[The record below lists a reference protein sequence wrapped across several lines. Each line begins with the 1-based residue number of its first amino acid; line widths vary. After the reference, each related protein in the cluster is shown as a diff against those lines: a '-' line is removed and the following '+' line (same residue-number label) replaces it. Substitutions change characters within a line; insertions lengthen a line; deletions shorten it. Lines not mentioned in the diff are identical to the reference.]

1 MTQVTLGRI
10 SCMMQVHLDNLAG
23 MLGKTYDSQVCSI
36 ARALELVGERWTL
49 LIVRDALFAGVTRF
63 NDHQHNLGIAT
74 NILKSRLD
82 ALIEAGIM
90 QRTPAASGQSEYV
103 LTDKG
108 RDLEPALIALTHW
121 GDRWATDGAPP
132 IVYRHSGCGGTVGV
146 ETSCAVDGPIDP
158 AQVEVAP
165 GPGMPA
171 EYLANRRPRRA
182 N

>member
-1 MTQVTLGRI
+1 
-10 SCMMQVHLDNLAG
+10 MMQAQFRSMLL
-23 MLGKTYDSQVCSI
+23 MLGKTYDSQICSI

-82 ALIEAGIM
+82 ALMAAGIM
-90 QRTPAASGQSEYV
+90 QRQTAPSGQHEYV

-108 RDLEPALIALTHW
+108 RDLKPALIALTHW
-121 GDRWATDGAPP
+121 GDRWATSDAAP
-132 IVYRHSGCGGTVGV
+132 IVYRHSGCGAEAGV
-146 ETSCAVDGPIDP
+146 ETSCAVHGPIDP
-158 AQVEVAP
+158 ADVEPEP

-171 EYLANRRPRRA
+171 EYLANRRPRRTA
-182 N
+182 